1 MYVTIGGQDPNKL
14 TNATGKAFVTA
25 FKKAY
30 HVKTLEAYTAYGAQ
44 AFLVLANAIQKS
56 NGSRAGITT
65 KLYSQNFPNGV
76 IGSFR
81 IDATGDPSLGG
92 VTVDQITNGNIT
104 PLVVVLPPASLAV
117 KALG

>member
-1 MYVTIGGQDPNKL
+1 M
-14 TNATGKAFVTA
+14 
-25 FKKAY
+25 
-30 HVKTLEAYTAYGAQ
+30 
-44 AFLVLANAIQKS
+44 LANAIQKS
-56 NGSRAGITT
+56 NGSRAAIT
-65 KLYSQNFPNGV
+65 KNLYSQNFPNGV